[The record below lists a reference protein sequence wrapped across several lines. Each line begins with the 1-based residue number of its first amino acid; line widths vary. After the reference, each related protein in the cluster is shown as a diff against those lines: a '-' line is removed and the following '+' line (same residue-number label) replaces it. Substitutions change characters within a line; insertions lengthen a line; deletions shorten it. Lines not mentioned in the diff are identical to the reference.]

1 METTS
6 RKAVANSM
14 PRSRA
19 KINQKATVRKSRTIQ
34 NTTPT
39 TTTNKTVRKS
49 GIQPLALMQDKISKA
64 LGLIFDNANDVHVSY
79 VSNGTL
85 ITITCQANGYT
96 ATITLSEDMKGGQQ
110 S

>member
-6 RKAVANSM
+6 RKAVAHSM
-14 PRSRA
+14 PRNRA
-19 KINQKATVRKSRTIQ
+19 NMSPKATVRKSRTIQ
-34 NTTPT
+34 NTTH

-85 ITITCQANGYT
+85 MTITCQANGYT
-96 ATITLSEDMKGGQQ
+96 ATVTMSEDMKGGQQ